1 MTDRQNLRI
10 VINCEETNGPDQF
23 LGSKGHRLP
32 MTRIAVHALTLDR
45 ILWNVQISLPISHR
59 IDGACAGDLLRFSS
73 AWFLRL
79 LQHMQGTLDSL
90 PSPGGRS
97 GHNPKGKI
105 P

>member
-1 MTDRQNLRI
+1 M
-10 VINCEETNGPDQF
+10 
-23 LGSKGHRLP
+23 
-32 MTRIAVHALTLDR
+32 
-45 ILWNVQISLPISHR
+45 QISPSIAHR

-97 GHNPKGKI
+97 GQNSKGKI
-105 P
+105 PKLVEITYLGS